1 MTRTFIALEMP
12 ASLQRVLNS
21 AIDRFARALPALRWV
36 DAAGIHLT
44 LAFLGE
50 LDDDRLALAMEA
62 TQAAAHDFPTFDYR
76 LTAPG
81 IFGSPQQ
88 PRVIWMGIADQ
99 PVAQLHGSPLQR
111 LHHTLNRELQRRNFE
126 TENRPFSPHLTLA
139 RVKHP
144 LTPAEQQ
151 SLQRLLH
158 SKQDIASS
166 TLYKANSLNVM
177 KSELSRAG
185 AKYTVLQAYALQEF
199 DDRME
204 QWRGS
209 VL

>member
-1 MTRTFIALEMP
+1 MTRVFIALEMP
-12 ASLQRVLNS
+12 PPAQRVLND
-21 AIDRFARALPALRWV
+21 IIERFAQALPALHWV

-62 TQAAAHDFPTFDYR
+62 AQAAAHDFPSFDYR

-88 PRVIWMGIADQ
+88 PRVIWMGIEDQ
-99 PVAQLHGSPLQR
+99 PLAQLHGSPLQR
-111 LHHTLNRELQRRNFE
+111 LHHILNRELQRRNFE
-126 TENRPFSPHLTLA
+126 TEKRPFSPHLTLA
-139 RVKHP
+139 RVKQP

-158 SKQDIASS
+158 SSS
-166 TLYKANSLNVM
+166 VAATTTFYRVNSLNVM
-177 KSELSRAG
+177 KSELSSAG
-185 AKYTVLQAYALQEF
+185 AKYSVIQAYAHTH
-199 DDRME
+199 
-204 QWRGS
+204 
-209 VL
+209 

>member
-12 ASLQRVLNS
+12 VPVQRVLGQT
-21 AIDRFARALPALRWV
+21 IERFAQALPALRWI

-62 TQAAAHDFPTFDYR
+62 TRAAAHDFPAFDYR

-88 PRVIWMGIADQ
+88 PRVIWMGVGDQ
-99 PVAQLHGSPLQR
+99 PVAQLHGLPLQR
-111 LHHTLNRELQRRNFE
+111 LHAILNRELQRRNFE
-126 TENRPFSPHLTLA
+126 TEKRPFSPHLTLA
-139 RVKHP
+139 RIKQP

-151 SLQRLLH
+151 SLQRLLR
-158 SKQDIASS
+158 SKQDNA
-166 TLYKANSLNVM
+166 
-177 KSELSRAG
+177 
-185 AKYTVLQAYALQEF
+185 
-199 DDRME
+199 
-204 QWRGS
+204 
-209 VL
+209 